1 MRDSFLRRRL
11 WRKLESL
18 PDERLY
24 QVLDYVEFL
33 ETRYGEDP
41 SSPDSFQQLAEDI
54 QDRLRARRAA
64 PWAIRGVMGALSVV
78 DRAVG
83 TAAKTARGLADGL
96 SDLTTQQP
104 DSTQPKA
111 AGKDGATDDGPSPR
125 ETRITV
131 E

>member
-1 MRDSFLRRRL
+1 MTDSFLKRRL

-33 ETRYGEDP
+33 EKKYGEEP
-41 SSPDSFQQLAEDI
+41 ERPDGMQRLAEGI

-64 PWAIRGVMGALSVV
+64 PWALRGVMGALSVV

-83 TAAKTARGLADGL
+83 TAAKTARDLADGIADSRKRSESSGGEEED
-96 SDLTTQQP
+96 SDGRTTKIIV
-104 DSTQPKA
+104 D
-111 AGKDGATDDGPSPR
+111 
-125 ETRITV
+125 
-131 E
+131 